1 MDEKRGSSAG
11 RGGAGGAGRADRPYE
26 DSFERAID
34 EFELANALGSEFDDP
49 EGWARENPDYWIG
62 AANRAE
68 DAARESRSR
77 SVTGRLGGLW
87 SKPANVPEASP
98 LDGDG
103 WPSTR
108 LTFGESARDSGSAT
122 RPQASWRDAAWEI
135 PASEEAKLGRIS
147 RRIAELWD
155 RLLGVDR
162 GMSRLEEAAR
172 KRRGKFAWP
181 RLLDDGEDLSA
192 SIRPAAAAPI
202 FSKPPEPSAA
212 PLGSPMTSPS
222 SRPIVPVARELRRH
236 PRPTEFRLD
245 RDWNRP
251 PDGAALPGHRV
262 SPSIEKEELS
272 AFFDLARHKAQG
284 AQESLRSAP
293 SRRGPRP

>member
-34 EFELANALGSEFDDP
+34 EFERANALENEFDDP

-62 AANRAE
+62 AASNAE
-68 DAARESRSR
+68 DAARETRSR
-77 SVTGRLGGLW
+77 SMTGRLGGLW
-87 SKPANVPEASP
+87 PKPANVPEASP

-108 LTFGESARDSGSAT
+108 LTFGESARDGGSAT
-122 RPQASWRDAAWEI
+122 RPQASWRDAAWEL
-135 PASEEAKLGRIS
+135 PALEEAKLGRIS
-147 RRIAELWD
+147 RRIGELWD

-172 KRRGKFAWP
+172 KRRGKTTWP

-192 SIRPAAAAPI
+192 SIRPATAAQTS
-202 FSKPPEPSAA
+202 SKPPYLSAA

-222 SRPIVPVARELRRH
+222 SRPIVPVARELGRH
-236 PRPTEFRLD
+236 PRPTGFRLD
-245 RDWNRP
+245 RDWDRP
-251 PDGAALPGHRV
+251 PDGVALPGRRV
-262 SPSIEKEELS
+262 SPSIAKEELS
-272 AFFDLARHKAQG
+272 AFFDLARDKARG
-284 AQESLRSAP
+284 AQERLNSDP

>member
-1 MDEKRGSSAG
+1 MDDKLGSSAG

-34 EFELANALGSEFDDP
+34 EFERAKEPGSEFDDP
-49 EGWARENPDYWIG
+49 EGWARENPDYWVG
-62 AANRAE
+62 AACRKDE
-68 DAARESRSR
+68 AARGLRSR
-77 SVTGRLGGLW
+77 SVSARLGGLW
-87 SKPANVPEASP
+87 SKPARDRGASP

-108 LTFGESARDSGSAT
+108 LTFGESAREGIPAT
-122 RPQASWRDAAWEI
+122 RQYASWRDAAGEL
-135 PASEEAKLGRIS
+135 PADEEAKLGRIS

-172 KRRGKFAWP
+172 KRLGKTTWP

-192 SIRPAAAAPI
+192 SIRSAAAAPTW
-202 FSKPPEPSAA
+202 SGPSESSAA
-212 PLGSPMTSPS
+212 PLGSSTRSPS
-222 SRPIVPVARELRRH
+222 IRSIAPAAQELRRH
-236 PRPTEFRLD
+236 PRPIEFRLD
-245 RDWNRP
+245 RDWDRP
-251 PDGAALPGHRV
+251 PDGVALPGRQV
-262 SPSIEKEELS
+262 PPSIEKEELS
-272 AFFDLARHKAQG
+272 AFFDLARDKARG
-284 AQESLRSAP
+284 AQESLHSDP